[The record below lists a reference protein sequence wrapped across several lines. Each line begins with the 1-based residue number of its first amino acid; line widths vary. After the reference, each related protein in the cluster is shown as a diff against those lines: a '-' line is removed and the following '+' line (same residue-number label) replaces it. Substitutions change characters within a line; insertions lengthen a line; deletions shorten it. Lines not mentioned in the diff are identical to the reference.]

1 MAPAGES
8 SWTYYPLLS
17 LPRALDI
24 VWCRFP
30 TREYPSGPGPKS
42 RPALVR
48 SVYLNRAHTR
58 ARVAVTYGTSNQ
70 KLDTRPLDLLLAN
83 ATDLAEM
90 GLPQATRFDLDA
102 AVVLPWCEE
111 FFVPRAGQS
120 SPIIG
125 HLNFAAVS
133 QLETLKVLRRAGRAQ

>member
-1 MAPAGES
+1 MAPAGEAG
-8 SWTYYPLLS
+8 WTYYPLLS

-30 TREYPSGPGPKS
+30 TRDKPSNPGPKS

-48 SVYLNRAHTR
+48 SVYLNKNHTR
-58 ARVAVTYGTSNQ
+58 ARVEVTYGTSNQ
-70 KLDTRPLDLLLAN
+70 KLDTRPLDLVLAN

-102 AVVLPWCEE
+102 TVTLPWCEE
-111 FFVPRAGQS
+111 FFVPRPGQT

-125 HLNFAAVS
+125 HLNYAGVS
-133 QLETLKVLRRAGRAQ
+133 QLETLKVLRRGGRVK